1 MTIYILG
8 GGPTGM
14 AVAQGLM
21 DSGNFDFVVF
31 DSSSQFGGLATTIKW
46 EGVGLHDL
54 GPHKLFTLDDKLM
67 NRVRSLLPP
76 DNWITRKKVSSIFMG
91 GKFLPY
97 PPSPLSLIGIYG
109 PFKFLRM
116 SIGFLIAKLS
126 LPLRK
131 KPVSFEEDLMGR
143 VGPQLYQIL
152 FEPIAKKIWGNPKE
166 LSLKLSEG
174 RIQTPSIMEILSN
187 LLGKRKVSKF
197 EALTFEYPKG
207 GLIGLWNAIVGAG
220 KELNFRAKARVSNME
235 IRDKRISK
243 FELKTSEGIEEISLG
258 HDDFVVSTLPITQTY
273 GMIASYMEENLLET
287 AIESIVLNDLALVFF
302 HVDTSELFSES
313 WIFVPDP
320 DIIFH
325 RVSEQNSFDP
335 EMVKQGSI
343 VCVEVMLT
351 GEKERYVDRESALI
365 AECKEDL
372 KKLTKVNFSVTAS
385 KVIILKNSYPVYK
398 VGFEK
403 PLENIISQLDSL
415 ENFRSVG
422 RQGSYNYI
430 GTLDAMDI
438 GFGFTRWYNDFK
450 SDWESERLRT
460 NNYPVLD

>member
-21 DSGNFDFVVF
+21 DSGNYDFVVF
-31 DSSSQFGGLATTIKW
+31 ESNSQFGGLATTINW

-54 GPHKLFTLDDKLM
+54 GPHKLFTLDDTLM
-67 NRVRSLLPP
+67 NRVKNLLPP
-76 DNWITRKKVSSIFMG
+76 DKWITRKKVSSIFMG

-109 PFKFLRM
+109 PLKFLRM
-116 SIGFLIAKLS
+116 SLGFLIAKIT
-126 LPLRK
+126 LPFRK
-131 KPVSFEEDLMGR
+131 KPISFEEDLMGR
-143 VGPQLYQIL
+143 VGSQLYQIL

-174 RIQTPSIMEILSN
+174 RIQTPSIIEILSN
-187 LLGKRKVSKF
+187 LLGRRKQSKF
-197 EALTFEYPKG
+197 EALSFEYPKG
-207 GLIGLWNAIVGAG
+207 GLIELWNAIHSSG
-220 KELNFRAKARVSNME
+220 KELNFRSNVRVSNIE
-235 IRDKRISK
+235 IEDKKIKS
-243 FELKTSEGIEEISLG
+243 FEVKTSVGVEEIVLS

-273 GMIASYMEENLLET
+273 GMVATYMEENLLDT
-287 AIESIVLNDLALVFF
+287 AVESIVLNDLALVFF
-302 HVDTSELFSES
+302 HIDSNELFGES

-320 DIIFH
+320 EIIFH

-335 EMVKQGSI
+335 AMVKLGSI
-343 VCVEVMLT
+343 VCAEVMLT
-351 GEKERYVDRESALI
+351 GEKERYLNLKDVLI
-365 AECKEDL
+365 SECEKDL
-372 KKLTKVNFSVTAS
+372 KKLTKMDFSILAS
-385 KVIILKNSYPVYK
+385 KVIVLKNSYPVYK

-403 PLENIISQLDSL
+403 SLEKLIAQLDRID
-415 ENFRSVG
+415 NFKTVG

-438 GFGFTRWYNDFK
+438 GFGFTRWYNDLK
-450 SDWESERLRT
+450 LNWESERIRT

>member
-21 DSGNFDFVVF
+21 DSGNYDFVVF
-31 DSSSQFGGLATTIKW
+31 ESNSQFGGLATTIKW

-54 GPHKLFTLDDKLM
+54 GPHKLFTLDDTLM
-67 NRVRSLLPP
+67 KRVKNLLPP
-76 DNWITRKKVSSIFMG
+76 DRWITRKKISSIFMG

-109 PFKFLRM
+109 PLKFLRM
-116 SIGFLIAKLS
+116 SFGFLIAKLT

-131 KPVSFEEDLMGR
+131 RPISFEEDLKGR
-143 VGPQLYQIL
+143 VGYQLYQVL

-174 RIQTPSIMEILSN
+174 RIQTPSVIEILTN
-187 LLGKRKVSKF
+187 ILGRRKQSKF
-197 EALTFEYPKG
+197 EALSFEYPKG
-207 GLIGLWNAIVGAG
+207 GLIEIWNAIHNSG
-220 KELNFRAKARVSNME
+220 KELNFRSNVRVSKLE
-235 IRDKRISK
+235 IKDKKIVS
-243 FELKTSEGIEEISLG
+243 FEVKTSAGVEEIILG
-258 HDDFVVSTLPITQTY
+258 DNDFVVSTLPIVQTY
-273 GMIASYMEENLLET
+273 AMIASNMQENLMET

-302 HVDTSELFSES
+302 HVDSSELFSES

-320 DIIFH
+320 EIVFH

-335 EMVKQGSI
+335 DMVKNGSI
-343 VCVEVMLT
+343 VCAEVMLT
-351 GEKERYVDRESALI
+351 GKKERYLNLKDALMS
-365 AECKEDL
+365 ECEKDL
-372 KKLTKVNFSVTAS
+372 KKLTKMDFSILDS
-385 KVIILKNSYPVYK
+385 KVMVLKNSYPVYK
-398 VGFEK
+398 IGFEK
-403 PLENIISQLDSL
+403 SLEHLISQLDSI
-415 ENFRSVG
+415 ENFRTVG

-438 GFGFTRWYNDFK
+438 GFGFTRWYNGFK
-450 SDWESERLRT
+450 LNWESERNRT
-460 NNYPVLD
+460 SNYPVLD

>member
-21 DSGNFDFVVF
+21 DSGNYDFVVF
-31 DSSSQFGGLATTIKW
+31 ESNSQFGGLATTINW

-54 GPHKLFTLDDKLM
+54 GPHKLFTLDDTLM
-67 NRVRSLLPP
+67 NRVKNLLPP
-76 DNWITRKKVSSIFMG
+76 DKWITRKKVSSIFMG

-109 PFKFLRM
+109 PLKFLRM
-116 SIGFLIAKLS
+116 SFGFLIAKIT
-126 LPLRK
+126 LPFRK
-131 KPVSFEEDLMGR
+131 KPISFEEDLMGR
-143 VGPQLYQIL
+143 VGSQLYQIL

-174 RIQTPSIMEILSN
+174 RIQTPSIIEILSN
-187 LLGKRKVSKF
+187 LLGRRKQSKF
-197 EALTFEYPKG
+197 EALSFEYPKG
-207 GLIGLWNAIVGAG
+207 GLIELWDAIHSSG
-220 KELNFRAKARVSNME
+220 KEFNFRSNVRVSNIE
-235 IRDKRISK
+235 IKDKKIKS
-243 FELKTSEGIEEISLG
+243 FEVKTSVGIEEIVLS

-273 GMIASYMEENLLET
+273 GMVATYMEENLLDT
-287 AIESIVLNDLALVFF
+287 AVESIVLNDLALVFF
-302 HVDTSELFSES
+302 HVDSSELFSES

-320 DIIFH
+320 EIIFH

-335 EMVKQGSI
+335 AMVKLGSI
-343 VCVEVMLT
+343 VCAEVMLT
-351 GEKERYVDRESALI
+351 GEKERYLNLKDVLI
-365 AECKEDL
+365 SECEKDL
-372 KKLTKVNFSVTAS
+372 KKLTKMDFSILAY
-385 KVIILKNSYPVYK
+385 KVIVLKNSYPVYK

-403 PLENIISQLDSL
+403 SLEKLISQLDSID
-415 ENFRSVG
+415 NFKTVG

-438 GFGFTRWYNDFK
+438 GFGFTRWYNDLK
-450 SDWESERLRT
+450 LNWESERIRT
-460 NNYPVLD
+460 SNYPVLD